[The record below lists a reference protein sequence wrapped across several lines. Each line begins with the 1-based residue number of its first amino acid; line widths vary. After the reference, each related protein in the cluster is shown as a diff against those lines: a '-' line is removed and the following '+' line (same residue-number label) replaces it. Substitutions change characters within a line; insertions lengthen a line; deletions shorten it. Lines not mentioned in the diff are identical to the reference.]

1 MSGSAAP
8 GAVRH
13 GAGAAA
19 PPVHVPRALAPL
31 AGQAPGTTA
40 ADGEGAWI
48 AGRADAAGTP
58 AIYTTWFRP
67 DAAHP
72 QVVAGAAWVRA
83 GGYAAHLVAGTRQPD
98 GSGWPGGAQVDP
110 RDAGQ
115 LLATFNAGF
124 KFQDTPG
131 GFFLDGRSS
140 RPLVS
145 GLATAVVEDD
155 GRLLVGSL
163 GNEVQLTSRTT
174 AARQNLHLIVDGGAA
189 AAGLVDDHA
198 GLWGTSRNQGQYT
211 WRSGLGVDA
220 RGDLVYVGGN
230 GMDLVHLA
238 DAMVRAGAVRA
249 MELDMHR
256 GMVSFAS
263 WQPGPGPDGV
273 DPTKLLPD
281 MPREAD
287 RYLAPDQRDFF
298 YLTVR

>member
-1 MSGSAAP
+1 M
-8 GAVRH
+8 
-13 GAGAAA
+13 
-19 PPVHVPRALAPL
+19 
-31 AGQAPGTTA
+31 
-40 ADGEGAWI
+40 

-58 AIYTTWFRP
+58 AIYTTWLRP

-72 QVVAGAAWVRA
+72 QVVAGVAWVRA
-83 GGYAAHLVAGTRQPD
+83 GSYTAHLVAGTRQPD
-98 GSGWPGGAQVDP
+98 GTSWPGGAQVDP

-140 RPLVS
+140 RPLVA

-163 GNEVQLTSRTT
+163 GDEVQLTSRTK
-174 AARQNLHLIVDGGAA
+174 AARQNLHLIVDGGVA

-256 GMVSFAS
+256 GMVSFSS
-263 WQPGPGPDGV
+263 WQAGDGPDGV
-273 DPTKLLPD
+273 APTKLLPD
-281 MPREAD
+281 MPRQAD

>member
-1 MSGSAAP
+1 M
-8 GAVRH
+8 
-13 GAGAAA
+13 
-19 PPVHVPRALAPL
+19 
-31 AGQAPGTTA
+31 
-40 ADGEGAWI
+40 
-48 AGRADAAGTP
+48 
-58 AIYTTWFRP
+58 
-67 DAAHP
+67 
-72 QVVAGAAWVRA
+72 
-83 GGYAAHLVAGTRQPD
+83 
-98 GSGWPGGAQVDP
+98 DP

-131 GFFLDGRSS
+131 GFYLDGRSS

-145 GLATAVVEDD
+145 VLRRRSSRTTD
-155 GRLLVGSL
+155 GCWWVSL
-163 GNEVQLTSRTT
+163 GDEVQLTSRTT
-174 AARQNLHLIVDGGAA
+174 AARQNLHLIVDGGVA

-256 GMVSFAS
+256 GMVSFSS
-263 WQPGPGPDGV
+263 WQPVPVLTEWIPRSCCRTCPAR
-273 DPTKLLPD
+273 PTATW
-281 MPREAD
+281 RRTSA
-287 RYLAPDQRDFF
+287 
-298 YLTVR
+298 TSST